1 MELGKTA
8 GMHLAESLKGL
19 TEQIA
24 VMVQFFSRRVD
35 DRFQLEILVVLFVL
49 NSSAGLIVATRE
61 VPPGVLRVGLA
72 LLFALVG
79 VSQHS
84 DNNYNSIPFA
94 SAKYCH

>member
-8 GMHLAESLKGL
+8 GVHLAESLKGL
-19 TEQIA
+19 AEEIA
-24 VMVQFFSRRVD
+24 VMVQFFSRRIN
-35 DRFQLEILVVLFVL
+35 DRFQLEIFVVLFVL
-49 NSSAGLIVATRE
+49 HPSAGLIIVMWE

-72 LLFALVG
+72 LLFAVVG

-94 SAKYCH
+94 STKYCH